1 MRKYESKTGNA
12 KVTVKTPKTE
22 KRRNKEKRIV
32 SSKSRRESS
41 ASIWTCHYRLGKQ
54 LQGSWASGSWFLK
67 SVKFS
72 VFFFCLGLTSN
83 RQLIEIVFFKF
94 KSDSKAFTVATQ
106 R

>member
-32 SSKSRRESS
+32 SSKSS
-41 ASIWTCHYRLGKQ
+41 
-54 LQGSWASGSWFLK
+54 QGSWASGSWFLK

-83 RQLIEIVFFKF
+83 F